1 MPGVVTISATF
12 GAGGSR
18 IGPRVAKELGLPF
31 LDRAIPPTVAAR
43 LQLSEEAAEALD
55 ERAPSLMERLAAAL
69 AHAAVPVGPEAVDLS
84 AEDPERFREAT
95 EAVLREAASTTGA
108 VVLGRCGMVVL
119 RDHPG
124 VCCVRL
130 DGPVEARVARVAA
143 SEGLSPEQA
152 ATAQRHSDRARD
164 AYAKVF
170 YRVHP
175 GDPRLY
181 HLVLDTT
188 AIDEDAAV
196 ELVVRAA
203 RARFQAAGN
212 S

>member
-1 MPGVVTISATF
+1 VPGVVTISATF

-31 LDRAIPPTVAAR
+31 LDRAIPPAVAAR
-43 LQLSEEAAEALD
+43 LDLSEEAAESLD

-69 AHAAVPVGPEAVDLS
+69 AHAAVPVGPEAIDL
-84 AEDPERFREAT
+84 AADDPERFREAT
-95 EAVLREAASTTGA
+95 EVVLREAASTTGA

-119 RDHPG
+119 RQHPG
-124 VCCVRL
+124 VLCVRL

-143 SEGLSPEQA
+143 SEGIDPDRA
-152 ATAQRHSDRARD
+152 AAAQRQADRARD

-188 AIDEDAAV
+188 AIDEDTAV
-196 ELVVRAA
+196 DLVVRAA
-203 RARFQAAGN
+203 RSRFAAAGQG
-212 S
+212 